1 MDEHRLGLK
10 PITGRVWARP
20 GPEGAVQSKTPIGE
34 RPIVTMEHRYE
45 WLYVYAFACPEQGL
59 AHFWIVPE
67 VNTVA
72 MNLVLAAFAK
82 DRGASK
88 EKAVLLVWDQAGYH
102 IAHHLKVPEG
112 VILVFLPS
120 RSPELQPAEH
130 LWKHTDIPLKNQH
143 FLSLEHLENT
153 LAPHL
158 AWLETQSELLRK
170 DLLFHWW
177 PRTIVHL

>member
-1 MDEHRLGLK
+1 M
-10 PITGRVWARP
+10 
-20 GPEGAVQSKTPIGE
+20 
-34 RPIVTMEHRYE
+34 
-45 WLYVYAFACPEQGL
+45 
-59 AHFWIVPE
+59 PE